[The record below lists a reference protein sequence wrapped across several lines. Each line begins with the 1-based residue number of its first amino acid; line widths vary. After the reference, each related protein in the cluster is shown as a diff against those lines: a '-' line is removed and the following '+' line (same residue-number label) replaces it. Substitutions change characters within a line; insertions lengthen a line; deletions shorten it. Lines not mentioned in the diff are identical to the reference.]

1 MGSIEH
7 DALTDKGTFM
17 KQYVITM
24 CAILTSS
31 AACALTW
38 EQQSK
43 NFEQILATLVNN
55 EPNVSIARWLHS
67 TEKYLPD
74 IAQFRKINSLTEN
87 LYKERL
93 APMIKRL
100 MNNMSSAIYL
110 QAQAAAKNKTI
121 KLSPELKQA
130 CAEFK
135 RLFGTQPGYQEYYD
149 KFLRPLG
156 A

>member
-1 MGSIEH
+1 
-7 DALTDKGTFM
+7 M
-17 KQYVITM
+17 KQYIILVCT
-24 CAILTSS
+24 ILTSS
-31 AACALTW
+31 AHCVPKLTW

-55 EPNVSIARWLHS
+55 EPNVSIAHWLHS

-74 IAQFRKINSLTEN
+74 IAQFRTINCLTEN

-110 QAQAAAKNKTI
+110 EAQAAAKNKVV
-121 KLSPELKQA
+121 KLSPELRQA

-135 RLFGTQPGYQEYYD
+135 RLFSTQPGYREYYD
-149 KFLRPLG
+149 KFLKPLG